1 MLEKKYQ
8 YGELQPRLIKR
19 NEVIKAIENEQMRY
33 INGEIK
39 EAIQSLN
46 PVIELDKKR
55 LSKKYID
62 EIKQE
67 YFVIETQ
74 NTLIVNLIDEN

>member
-19 NEVIKAIENEQMRY
+19 NEAIKAIENEQMRY
-33 INGEIK
+33 INDKIK
-39 EAIQSLN
+39 EAIKSLN
-46 PVIELDKKR
+46 PVIELNKKR

-67 YFVIETQ
+67 YFVIETK